1 MKTKLLAAVSTV
13 AFLGACGTKEPP
25 PLVSTP
31 EIKYKTQ
38 KVAAAISVVP
48 KWYKRYLFFHINLIC
63 FISSNSETHSHRN
76 INFTRLSLSSSDSPC
91 ETVQTYKNILMLYKT
106 CFPQ

>member
-13 AFLGACGTKEPP
+13 AFLGACGTNEPP

-48 KWYKRYLFFHINLIC
+48 KWYK
-63 FISSNSETHSHRN
+63 E
-76 INFTRLSLSSSDSPC
+76 
-91 ETVQTYKNILMLYKT
+91 
-106 CFPQ
+106 